1 MDEAETKNR
10 KKRVKLT
17 VAYDGTNYCGWQVQP
32 NGVSVASVLNRHLS
46 ELLQEN
52 IYVLGASRT
61 DAGVHARGNVA
72 VFDTSARM
80 PADRISYALNTRLPE
95 DIRIQDS
102 REVASDFH
110 PRFCETRKTY
120 EYRIC
125 NRRFPD
131 PCSRLYSLFYYWD
144 LDVERMQK
152 AADYLVGTHDFTSFC
167 TAKPEVTNRVR
178 TIYSLEVFRAEDG
191 AGERPGSERKV
202 CPSVQAE
209 NTDGQRSVKDM
220 DANPAGEQALCGR
233 HDGMIIVRICG
244 SGFLYNMVRIIVGT
258 LLRIGSGMQEPEE
271 MENILLA
278 KDRSL
283 AGDTAQ
289 AHGLTLMGIEYL

>member
-1 MDEAETKNR
+1 MDGAETENR

-32 NGVSVASVLNRHLS
+32 NGRSVAAVLNQHLS
-46 ELLQEN
+46 ELLKEN

-102 REVASDFH
+102 REVAPEFH
-110 PRFCETRKTY
+110 PRFCETKKTY

-152 AADYLVGTHDFTSFC
+152 AASYLVGPHDFTSFC

-178 TIYSLEVFRAEDG
+178 TIYSLDVFREEDC
-191 AGERPGSERKV
+191 AGGMM
-202 CPSVQAE
+202 AA
-209 NTDGQRSVKDM
+209 GQNSCGE
-220 DANPAGEQALCGR
+220 AAGGT
-233 HDGMIIVRICG
+233 GMITVRICG

-289 AHGLTLMGIEYL
+289 AHGLTLMGIEYM

>member
-1 MDEAETKNR
+1 MDEAETENR

-95 DIRIQDS
+95 DIRIWDS

-191 AGERPGSERKV
+191 AGEQPGSERKV

-220 DANPAGEQALCGR
+220 DANPAGAQALCGR

-278 KDRSL
+278 KNRSL